1 MLVPEAR
8 SMINVS
14 LSPVDVRKFING
26 QIMAVI
32 EQLKMNWQS
41 EHVIDFTSMTCM
53 PYHLNTE
60 KKMQKYSV

>member
-32 EQLKMNWQS
+32 EQLEMNRKS
-41 EHVIDFTSMTCM
+41 EHVIYFTSMTCM

-60 KKMQKYSV
+60 KNMQTYSV